1 MAVSKQA
8 RMGWGGERERRMG
21 VRDGE
26 GKKKGGGR
34 GERECFSNLTVWAA
48 CSESLC
54 ILHSDCVNADMRIRS
69 CGNGGSAL
77 NFRSGMI

>member
-34 GERECFSNLTVWAA
+34 GVILLFQ
-48 CSESLC
+48 ES
-54 ILHSDCVNADMRIRS
+54 RK
-69 CGNGGSAL
+69 
-77 NFRSGMI
+77 